1 MTDSDEFA
9 SAQEAANDPRILAFG
24 RLLGAANG
32 LEYLLGRALEER
44 TGLPHSLFELLLIV
58 GRAGEGGISTKGIAQ
73 AKVLTSGGATR
84 LVHRGVELGLVSRR
98 ASTEDGRVQIIEL
111 TPEGERLAVEAS
123 TIHARNI
130 DQLVLAALPAA
141 DLSTFEESVKALSK
155 HAASQ
160 LPVMP

>member
-1 MTDSDEFA
+1 MRDDHEFG
-9 SAQEAANDPRILAFG
+9 SAKEAANDPRILVFG

-32 LEYLLGRALEER
+32 LEYLLGKALENE
-44 TGLPHSLFELLLIV
+44 TGLTHSLFELLLVV

-98 ASTEDGRVQIIEL
+98 ASTEDRRVQIVEL

-130 DQLVLAALPAA
+130 EQLVLAILPAN
-141 DLSTFEESVKALSK
+141 DLGAFEESVKVLSK